1 MTYLLFLDI
10 ICSLFT
16 HSGYQSNMSSIYSF
30 FGGLFEDHV
39 SQTITILIFIAF
51 FVGMVCHALNIQQR
65 FKEYIPAFMT
75 ALGILGTFIGIVYGL
90 KDFDPENI
98 DDSIPSLLNGLKTA
112 FNTSIVGMGGT
123 ILFKLLTSFKV
134 RKDKVEEIPE
144 DEDLAPEILK
154 TMKDQS
160 DKFEK
165 LILAIGSDG
174 DNSLLSQT
182 RLLRADLNDKSTT
195 SLLEFKDF
203 RKELSKQLD
212 TFIEKMSHAASDQI
226 IEALKNVITD
236 FNNKLTEQ
244 FGENFKQLNEAVGK
258 LVEWQKEYREHLVEL
273 ESRYK
278 AAVELLE
285 QSKDAMV
292 TIADTTQA
300 IPKTMNNLDKLLTA
314 QQVQI
319 DDMDHHMETMAQT
332 REKAV
337 QAVPEIQK
345 CVTTMTEEL
354 KSSINTVSEDIDSA
368 VKNFSEHAKSS
379 SESLKTFVKD
389 ASDKLVKTVS
399 EATNN
404 METASEKTTSALAS
418 TAEKIVSSTEA
429 ISKNMNNFN
438 TETKAAIENTI
449 TAIQKLQQQL
459 VNTSNDASESIES
472 AYTTFTN
479 TANTMAEEAYNTAK
493 DTITKNMTQVENAVG
508 GIAKHVQ
515 EQINQ
520 DLKYLDE
527 GMTKELNNA
536 LGSLGSALATIAD
549 TIADRYNRATKE
561 GSRV

>member
-134 RKDKVEEIPE
+134 RKDKAAELQEEE
-144 DEDLAPEILK
+144 DIAQEILN
-154 TMKDQS
+154 TMKDHTGM
-160 DKFEK
+160 FEK
-165 LILAIGSDG
+165 LLLAIGSDG

-182 RLLRADLNDKSTT
+182 RLLRYDLHEQSKT
-195 SLLEFKDF
+195 SLKEFNDF
-203 RKELSKQLD
+203 RKELSGQLD
-212 TFIEKMSHAASDQI
+212 IFIEKISHAASDQI

-236 FNNKLTEQ
+236 FNNQLTEQ

-258 LVEWQKEYREHLVEL
+258 LVEWQKEYREHLIEL
-273 ESRYK
+273 EKRYK
-278 AAVELLE
+278 ATVELLE

-292 TIADTTQA
+292 SIADTTQA
-300 IPKTMNNLDKLLTA
+300 IPQTMNSLDKLLKA

-319 DDMDHHMETMAQT
+319 DDMDHHMETLAQT

-337 QAVPEIQK
+337 EAVPEIQK
-345 CVTTMTEEL
+345 CINTITDDL
-354 KSSINTVSEDIDSA
+354 KSS
-368 VKNFSEHAKSS
+368 VKG
-379 SESLKTFVKD
+379 
-389 ASDKLVKTVS
+389 ASDTLVKTVS
-399 EATNN
+399 EAAKN
-404 METASEKTTSALAS
+404 METATQQTTSALAS
-418 TAEKIVSSTEA
+418 TAEKIVGNTEA
-429 ISKNMNNFN
+429 ISTNMDNFN
-438 TETKAAIENTI
+438 KETKAAIENTLSTI
-449 TAIQKLQQQL
+449 QQL
-459 VNTSNDASESIES
+459 QKHLVETSDDASESITS
-472 AYTTFTN
+472 AYTTFRS
-479 TANTMAEEAYNTAK
+479 TAK
-493 DTITKNMTQVENAVG
+493 QMSEDAYKTAQETITSSMNQVEHSVS
-508 GIAKHVQ
+508 GIAKHIQ
-515 EQINQ
+515 DKINQ
-520 DLKYLDE
+520 DLTYLDE
-527 GMTKELNNA
+527 AMTQELNNA
-536 LGSLGSALATIAD
+536 LKSLGSALATIAN
-549 TIADRYNRATKE
+549 TIADRYDLATKE

>member
-1 MTYLLFLDI
+1 MTFLLFLDI

-134 RKDKVEEIPE
+134 RKDKAAELQEEE
-144 DEDLAPEILK
+144 DIAQEILN
-154 TMKDQS
+154 TMKDHS
-160 DKFEK
+160 GKFEK
-165 LILAIGSDG
+165 LLLAIGSDG

-182 RLLRADLNDKSTT
+182 RLLRADLHDQSTT
-195 SLLEFKDF
+195 SLKEFNDF
-203 RKELSKQLD
+203 RKELSGQLD
-212 TFIEKMSHAASDQI
+212 IFIEKISHAASDQI

-236 FNNKLTEQ
+236 FNNQLTEQ

-258 LVEWQKEYREHLVEL
+258 LVEWQKEYREHLIEL
-273 ESRYK
+273 EKRYK
-278 AAVELLE
+278 ATVELLE

-292 TIADTTQA
+292 SIADTTQA
-300 IPKTMNNLDKLLTA
+300 IPQTMNNLDKLLTA

-319 DDMDHHMETMAQT
+319 DDMDHHMETLAQT

-345 CVTTMTEEL
+345 CINTMTDEL
-354 KSSINTVSEDIDSA
+354 A
-368 VKNFSEHAKSS
+368 
-379 SESLKTFVKD
+379 
-389 ASDKLVKTVS
+389 KTVS
-399 EATNN
+399 EAAKN
-404 METASEKTTSALAS
+404 METATQQTTSALAS
-418 TAEKIVSSTEA
+418 TAEKIVGNTEA
-429 ISKNMNNFN
+429 ISTNMDNFN
-438 TETKAAIENTI
+438 IATKEAIDNAIDSI
-449 TAIQKLQQQL
+449 TRLQQQL
-459 VNTSNDASESIES
+459 VNTSNDASKSIES

-479 TANTMAEEAYNTAK
+479 TANKMAEEAYNTAQT
-493 DTITKNMTQVENAVG
+493 TIINNMSKIESAVDDISKSVREQIANELMSLDKAMTQ
-508 GIAKHVQ
+508 
-515 EQINQ
+515 
-520 DLKYLDE
+520 
-527 GMTKELNNA
+527 ELNNA
-536 LGSLGSALATIAD
+536 LESLGSALATIAN
-549 TIADRYNRATKE
+549 TIADRYELATKE

>member
-134 RKDKVEEIPE
+134 RKDKVEELTE
-144 DEDLAPEILK
+144 EEDLAPEILK

-195 SLLEFKDF
+195 SLSEFKDF

-258 LVEWQKEYREHLVEL
+258 LVEWQKEYREHLIEL
-273 ESRYK
+273 ENRYK
-278 AAVELLE
+278 ATVELLE

-292 TIADTTQA
+292 SIADTTQA
-300 IPKTMNNLDKLLTA
+300 IPQTMNNLDKLLKA

-319 DDMDHHMETMAQT
+319 DDMDHHMETLAQT

-337 QAVPEIQK
+337 EAVPEIQK
-345 CVTTMTEEL
+345 CINTMTDDL
-354 KSSINTVSEDIDSA
+354 KSS
-368 VKNFSEHAKSS
+368 VKG
-379 SESLKTFVKD
+379 
-389 ASDKLVKTVS
+389 ASDTLVKTVS
-399 EATNN
+399 EAAKN
-404 METASEKTTSALAS
+404 METATQQTTSALAS
-418 TAEKIVSSTEA
+418 TAEKIVGNTEA
-429 ISKNMNNFN
+429 ISTNMDNFN
-438 TETKAAIENTI
+438 IATKEAIENAIDSI
-449 TAIQKLQQQL
+449 TRLQQQL
-459 VNTSNDASESIES
+459 VNTSNDASKSIES
-472 AYTTFTN
+472 AYTTFTK
-479 TANTMAEEAYNTAK
+479 TANTMAEEAYNTAQT
-493 DTITKNMTQVENAVG
+493 TIINNMSKIEGAVDDISKSVREQIATELMSLDKAMTQ
-508 GIAKHVQ
+508 
-515 EQINQ
+515 
-520 DLKYLDE
+520 
-527 GMTKELNNA
+527 ELNNA
-536 LGSLGSALATIAD
+536 LESLGSALATIAN
-549 TIADRYNRATKE
+549 TIADRYELATKE

>member
-10 ICSLFT
+10 ICLLFT

-134 RKDKVEEIPE
+134 RKDKVEELPE

-182 RLLRADLNDKSTT
+182 RLLRYDLHEQSKT
-195 SLLEFKDF
+195 SLEKFDEFSKD
-203 RKELSKQLD
+203 LSKQLD

-300 IPKTMNNLDKLLTA
+300 IPKTMDNLDKLLTA

-368 VKNFSEHAKSS
+368 VKNFSEHAKST
-379 SESLKTFVKD
+379 SESLKTSVED

-399 EATNN
+399 EAANN
-404 METASEKTTSALAS
+404 METATEKTTSALAS
-418 TAEKIVSSTEA
+418 TAEKIVGNTEA
-429 ISKNMNNFN
+429 ISTNMDNFN
-438 TETKAAIENTI
+438 KETKAAIENTLSTI
-449 TAIQKLQQQL
+449 QQL
-459 VNTSNDASESIES
+459 QKHLVETSDDASESITS
-472 AYTTFTN
+472 AYTTFRS
-479 TANTMAEEAYNTAK
+479 TAK
-493 DTITKNMTQVENAVG
+493 QMSEDAYKTAQETITSSMNQVEHSVS
-508 GIAKHVQ
+508 GIAKHIQ
-515 EQINQ
+515 DKINQ
-520 DLKYLDE
+520 DLTYLDE
-527 GMTKELNNA
+527 AMTQELNNA
-536 LGSLGSALATIAD
+536 LKSLGSALATIAN
-549 TIADRYNRATKE
+549 TIADRYDLATKE